1 MSGKKDDTVRKR
13 IWSEIIRKEAGL
25 ENETDLAGR
34 LGRTEHYDRSNA
46 RKAMQGTIGISPRF
60 LDAIEEEFGFRR
72 RHYVE
77 TGKWPNDETQAE
89 QIAKLPKEEF
99 QALLDLASSPGVRD
113 FLLEIKKSSK
123 EDLDFFQD
131 LFRTDPALTISFLK
145 AMSKS
150 EKAPDE
156 EAEVARIRKIAKQ
169 VRDKH
174 AGRKKKGS

>member
-1 MSGKKDDTVRKR
+1 MSGKKDDTIRKR

-113 FLLEIKKSSK
+113 FLLEIKKSSP
-123 EDLDFFQD
+123 EDMEFLQELLRADVS
-131 LFRTDPALTISFLK
+131 LVALLMK
-145 AMSKS
+145 ALAKS
-150 EKAPDE
+150 EDAADE
-156 EAEVARIRKIAKQ
+156 EAEVARIQRIAQ
-169 VRDKH
+169 RVRDKY
-174 AGRKKKGS
+174 ASKRKGKA